1 MTTAVLCE
9 LTITELDHRINLTY
23 VHVTEHECYMV
34 KRTSVLC
41 ILLLLSVI
49 EKWREPGKKREG
61 ER

>member
-1 MTTAVLCE
+1 MK
-9 LTITELDHRINLTY
+9 Y
-23 VHVTEHECYMV
+23 YMN

-49 EKWREPGKKREG
+49 EKWREPRKKREG